1 MSPLAQHKDRFFG
14 IFESCLV
21 ASNEYNLLRLSGLTG
36 LKLMILSKGY
46 LESNEVGLAVQ
57 SINKILLDEQD
68 EELRSAAL
76 EALRVTSQINSKY
89 INELTVPSLI
99 DRLPESTD
107 GNTNYLHVLYA
118 LRVLSP
124 VPSVYKHAMP
134 LLIKKFDTVCANG
147 KLYFGLNWAGFSFT
161 VQIKTRITHMPSLR
175 PCFKYCESN
184 PLKNTRML
192 LKVSRPLCLI
202 SSPNQWK
209 LLSIPVTI
217 SSYSLALWKL
227 LH

>member
-1 MSPLAQHKDRFFG
+1 MLGKRTIQGNCFAYPYYPIDEDVISPLVQHKDRFFG

-76 EALRVTSQINSKY
+76 EALRVTSLIDSKY
-89 INELTVPSLI
+89 MNESTIPSLI
-99 DRLPESTD
+99 DRLPDTTD
-107 GNTNYLHVLYA
+107 SNTNYMYVLYA
-118 LRVLSP
+118 LRILSP
-124 VPSVYKHAMP
+124 VPSVYQHAMP

-147 KLYFGLNWAGFSFT
+147 KL
-161 VQIKTRITHMPSLR
+161 
-175 PCFKYCESN
+175 
-184 PLKNTRML
+184 
-192 LKVSRPLCLI
+192 
-202 SSPNQWK
+202 
-209 LLSIPVTI
+209 
-217 SSYSLALWKL
+217 
-227 LH
+227 